1 MPAPLGAVNLWP
13 EVLGTALV
21 AVHMRTVRHDE
32 TFCMGTKE
40 MKKLIALTLLTCAS
54 AHAEFFTGNDL
65 LQKLNGAHLDQMV
78 GLGYVMGV
86 FDATRGAEHCP
97 PDNITAGQV
106 KDMVK
111 LHLENTPA
119 TRHFVA
125 DVQVRYVLS
134 KAWPC
139 ADKKKGA
146 GV

>member
-1 MPAPLGAVNLWP
+1 
-13 EVLGTALV
+13 
-21 AVHMRTVRHDE
+21 
-32 TFCMGTKE
+32 
-40 MKKLIALTLLTCAS
+40 MKKLLILAALCGS
-54 AHAEFFTGNDL
+54 AHAEFLTGNTL
-65 LQKLNGAHLDQMV
+65 LQKLNGSAIESMV

-86 FDATRGAEHCP
+86 FDAAQGVEHCP
-97 PDNITAGQV
+97 PDHVTAGQV

-111 LHLENTPA
+111 LHLENTPS

-125 DVQVRYVLS
+125 DVQVRYVLG

>member
-1 MPAPLGAVNLWP
+1 
-13 EVLGTALV
+13 
-21 AVHMRTVRHDE
+21 
-32 TFCMGTKE
+32 
-40 MKKLIALTLLTCAS
+40 MKKLIALTLLACAS

-65 LQKLNGAHLDQMV
+65 LQKLNGSAMESMV

-86 FDATRGAEHCP
+86 FDAARGAEHCP
-97 PDNITAGQV
+97 PDSITAGQV
-106 KDMVK
+106 RDMVK
-111 LHLENTPA
+111 LHLENTPS

-125 DVQVRYVLS
+125 DVQVRYVLG